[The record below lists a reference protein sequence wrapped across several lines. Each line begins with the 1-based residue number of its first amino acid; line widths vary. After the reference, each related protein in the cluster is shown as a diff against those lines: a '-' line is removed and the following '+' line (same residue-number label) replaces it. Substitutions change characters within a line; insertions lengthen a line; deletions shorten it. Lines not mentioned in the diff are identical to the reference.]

1 MTKVHYVADYE
12 RRHGMK
18 KDKIINAITIGISAM
33 MAMNSS
39 MVAFAE
45 GDEAALENTP
55 SENIEEAAPAAP
67 TEVQEAGQQVE
78 QQAQE
83 TVSAIDDAVSNA
95 DAMMTELT
103 ETVDAED
110 GGTIAE
116 PYIEA
121 LAAEVEE
128 ASNDQIVEDIQETT
142 SAIEEVVA
150 EVEVAVEQ
158 SEIVQ
163 ETATQA
169 VEAVDDIVTTA
180 DNMTG
185 LVEDTEEK
193 AEELIQTIENTEDP
207 DEAIETY
214 SELQELVVQT
224 QETVELQQQHIEEMT
239 EKYTDAKQK
248 LLDAEQKYETAIQ
261 NAEDN
266 IDEVAEQLELAQQEV
281 AEIES
286 ALVDAQEKLEYEQ
299 KAAETLNNAQ
309 LKNNW
314 ESQRAYMKLLVVN
327 YIIPQMEGEEI
338 DPNSV
343 VIDRPDGFDTQD
355 CNYYTF
361 TYTDSN
367 GDQVTRYF
375 NYDRVDKKLSSN
387 RYGNLGS
394 SAQIV
399 VFEKELDEILANDY
413 LFEYYEGVTF
423 TRNELTSKANKGDF
437 AVFVYTDEDN
447 NKTFMVKE
455 ELDAAIANGDIVKT
469 ENGTYELAD
478 GTPVTEVVQ
487 NANSKVHGGEYT
499 IDISNAPDLDTF
511 LENADATYQQ
521 YVALTSVV
529 SDTKEAVED
538 AQGEVE
544 KLGDAI
550 GTLKN
555 KHGNPV
561 LKAVDALGVSDVA
574 TYLGITVTQEQ
585 ADLLNTMTVQ
595 QAVEYLD
602 ALLATANAQVEN
614 ATATLDALNTKL
626 DEIGQNL
633 GVEDGEANVAYEGE
647 DEQPADEV
655 EPAVG
660 EVPAASAAPEEEVTQ
675 ADPTAPT
682 EEVAQADPTAP
693 TEEVAQ
699 ADPIASTE
707 VAVLTDTV
715 TIEDSEVALVSEVD
729 SIQSA
734 FEEITAQDLVASN
747 AGIIDLEVLPNTGA
761 TQNTGIVTPM
771 ILTGDGAAVQT
782 FGNTD
787 PVSIGDGE
795 VALVSEIDTLQNVPV
810 QPKEDNTA
818 AEISDQAV
826 PRASKAIEDD
836 EASKAA
842 TPYTENKDNENN
854 FWWWWLLIIAA
865 LTGAKKYADRV
876 NEYNDNLNNK

>member
-1 MTKVHYVADYE
+1 MTKVHYVANYE
-12 RRHGMK
+12 RRNSMK
-18 KDKIINAITIGISAM
+18 KDKIISAITIGISAM
-33 MAMNSS
+33 MALNVP

-45 GDEAALENTP
+45 GEETPSENNTP
-55 SENIEEAAPAAP
+55 SENIEQSATEAPS
-67 TEVQEAGQQVE
+67 EVQEAGQQVAE
-78 QQAQE
+78 QAQE
-83 TVSAIDDAVSNA
+83 TTAAINDAVSNA

-116 PYIEA
+116 PYVEA
-121 LAAEVEE
+121 LASEVEE

-207 DEAIETY
+207 DEALETY

-248 LLDAEQKYETAIQ
+248 LLDAEQNYEDAIQ
-261 NAEDN
+261 NAEGN

-286 ALVDAQEKLEYEQ
+286 ALEDAQEKLEYEQ

-309 LKNNW
+309 LKNTW
-314 ESQRAYMKLLVVN
+314 DSQKAYMKLLVVN

-343 VIDRPDGFDTQD
+343 VIGRPDGFDTQD

-455 ELDAAIANGDIVKT
+455 ELDAAIVNGDIVKT
-469 ENGTYELAD
+469 ENGTYELVD

-499 IDISNAPDLDTF
+499 IDISDAPDLDTF

-521 YVALTSVV
+521 YAALTSVV
-529 SDTKEAVED
+529 SDTKDAIED

-614 ATATLDALNTKL
+614 ATATLDALNGKL
-626 DEIGQNL
+626 DEIGGAL
-633 GVEDGEANVAYEGE
+633 GVEDEEENVAYEGD

-660 EVPAASAAPEEEVTQ
+660 EVPAASAAPEAEAVP
-675 ADPTAPT
+675 A
-682 EEVAQADPTAP
+682 EEVAQTDPTAP

-699 ADPIASTE
+699 ADPIAPTE

-771 ILTGDGAAVQT
+771 ILTGGGAAVQT
-782 FGNTD
+782 FGNAD

-795 VALVSEIDTLQNVPV
+795 VALASGIDTLQNAPI

-818 AEISDQAV
+818 AEISDQTV

-842 TPYTENKDNENN
+842 TPYTENKDSENN